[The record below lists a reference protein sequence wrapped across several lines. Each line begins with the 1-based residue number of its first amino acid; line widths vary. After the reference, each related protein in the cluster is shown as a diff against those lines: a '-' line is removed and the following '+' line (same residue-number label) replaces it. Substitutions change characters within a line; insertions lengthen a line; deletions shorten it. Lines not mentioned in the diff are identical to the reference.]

1 MKIYLYMD
9 EDAMD
14 TDVVSILRSRGVDV
28 LTAHEAEMLHKE
40 DDKHLDYAT
49 EHNRVLVSFNAGDF
63 QRLHKQYLK
72 AGKSHAGIIL
82 SAQQKYSIGEYA
94 RRMLRLVAAKSAEDM
109 RDHIEFLS
117 DWVE

>member
-49 EHNRVLVSFNAGDF
+49 EHNRVLVSFNAGRF
-63 QRLHKQYLK
+63 SKTT
-72 AGKSHAGIIL
+72 
-82 SAQQKYSIGEYA
+82 
-94 RRMLRLVAAKSAEDM
+94 
-109 RDHIEFLS
+109 
-117 DWVE
+117 

>member
-9 EDAMD
+9 EDVMD
-14 TDVVSILRSRGVDV
+14 KRLIATLRSKDMDV
-28 LTAHEAEMLHKE
+28 LTAREAKMIDQD

-49 EHNRVLVSFNAGDF
+49 EHSRVLVSFNMGDF
-63 QRLHKQYLK
+63 QRLHKNYLK
-72 AGKSHAGIIL
+72 AGKHHAGIIL

>member
-1 MKIYLYMD
+1 MD

-14 TDVVSILRSRGVDV
+14 TDVVSTLRSRGVDI
-28 LTAHEAEMLHKE
+28 LTAHEAKMIRKD

-82 SAQQKYSIGEYA
+82 SAQQKYSVGEYA
-94 RRMLRLVAAKSAEDM
+94 RRILRLVAAKSAEDM
-109 RDHIEFLS
+109 RNNLEFLS
-117 DWVE
+117 AWGE